1 MPKASDDAILE
12 RVLEFDGKTT
22 GSLESACRS
31 AGKDFTGF
39 DQLLEL
45 AASADT
51 RMQIGATWAIRKL
64 LELGA
69 DMSAEE
75 LERFT
80 ETAAAQTA
88 WEAQLHIAQS
98 IQFLESANLNT
109 GALAKTLHPWCD
121 AKRPFLRA
129 WAIDAICQLAQ
140 RDPSLNET
148 AMELLTKGEQDAA
161 ASVRARVRN
170 LRKEIEPQA

>member
-1 MPKASDDAILE
+1 MPQASDDAVRE

-22 GSLESACRS
+22 GSLEAACRS
-31 AGKDFTGF
+31 AGQDFAGF
-39 DQLLEL
+39 DRLLEL
-45 AASADT
+45 AASGDT
-51 RMQIGATWAIRKL
+51 RLQIGATWAVRKL

-69 DMSAEE
+69 LLSSGA

-80 ETAAAQTA
+80 DTAAAQTA

-98 IQFLESANLNT
+98 LQFLDKAALDR
-109 GALAKTLHPWCD
+109 GRLAKTLRPWCD

-129 WAIDAICQLAQ
+129 WAIDAICRLAQ
-140 RDPSLNET
+140 QDPSLKET
-148 AMELLTKGEQDAA
+148 AMELLATGEHDPA

-170 LRKEIEPQA
+170 LRKESHHVK